1 MSDHR
6 SEERRRP
13 KGAAG
18 NGPKKGD
25 ARRTALAVLQAV
37 LDDGR
42 PLDDALAQNPV
53 LPKLA
58 PRDRGF
64 ARLLAAT
71 VLRRLGQTDA
81 LIDHCLDRPLKR
93 RDIALRHILRLGAV
107 QLLFLGTPA
116 HAAVSTSLELARGP
130 RLAGQRGLLNAVLRR
145 LAREGSDLV
154 ATQDAARLNMPDWL
168 WKRWCAAYGETTT
181 RAIAAA
187 QLAEPPLD
195 LSCKA
200 DDSEAWA
207 KRLEA
212 EILPGGSL
220 RLKSG
225 QGDVA
230 RLPGYAEGAWW
241 VQDAAAAVPARLL
254 GDVAGKTVL
263 DLCAAPGGK
272 TAQLAAAGAEV
283 IAVERAANRL
293 KRLEENLQR
302 LGLAAATVAAD
313 AAAWQP
319 PQPADAVLLDAPC
332 SATGTLRRHPDIA
345 WLKGPDQIAGLT
357 EAQDRLL
364 EAAVTMLKP
373 GGLLVYA
380 VCSLQPEEGPERI
393 AALLERN
400 DSMVR
405 LPVTEEELPGMA
417 EALTAEGDFRS
428 LPCHLAA
435 QGGVDGFYACRLKRR

>member
-1 MSDHR
+1 MSDSR
-6 SEERRRP
+6 KKESNRN
-13 KGAAG
+13 KGA
-18 NGPKKGD
+18 D
-25 ARRTALAVLQAV
+25 ARQTALAILRAV
-37 LDDGR
+37 LDDAR
-42 PLDDALAQNPV
+42 PLDEALAQNPA

-64 ARLLAAT
+64 TRLLAAT
-71 VLRRLGQTDA
+71 VLRRLGQIDA
-81 LIDHCLDRPLKR
+81 AIDHCLDRPLKR
-93 RDIALRHILRLGAV
+93 KDRTLRHILRLGAV

-116 HAAVSTSLELARGP
+116 HAAVSTSLGLARGP

-145 LAREGSDLV
+145 LAREGEGLS
-154 ATQDAARLNMPDWL
+154 AAQDAARLNVPAWL
-168 WKRWCAAYGETTT
+168 WEAWCAAYGETAT

-187 QLAEPPLD
+187 HLAEPPLD
-195 LSCKA
+195 LTCKA
-200 DDSEAWA
+200 EDGEDWVR
-207 KRLEA
+207 RLDA
-212 EILPGGSL
+212 TRLAGGSL
-220 RLKSG
+220 RLTGG

-254 GDVAGKTVL
+254 RDVAGRTVI

-272 TAQLAAAGAEV
+272 TAQLAAAGATV
-283 IAVERAANRL
+283 IAVERAVNRL

-302 LGLAAATVAAD
+302 LGLGAATVAAD

-345 WLKGPDQIAGLT
+345 WLKDPDQIAGLT

-364 EAAVTMLKP
+364 DAAVTMLKP

-393 AALLERN
+393 AALLERT

-405 LPVTEEELPGMA
+405 VPIAEEELPGMT

-435 QGGVDGFYACRLKRR
+435 QGGLDGFYACRLQKR